1 MVESFYIVAD
11 WKAQYFACA
20 EENAKKILEGCGQGT
35 KMEVGKRI
43 QDFEKHHFFAE
54 DTISESKFFILLAD
68 NKILP
73 SDHVPFRVSATL
85 LPLVPS
91 GGVILR
97 GIIGIIEIEE
107 GNHALVLETA

>member
-1 MVESFYIVAD
+1 MVESSYIVAD

-20 EENAKKILEGCGQGT
+20 EENAEKILDGFGQGT
-35 KMEVGKRI
+35 EMEVETFA
-43 QDFEKHHFFAE
+43 QDFEKHHFFEE